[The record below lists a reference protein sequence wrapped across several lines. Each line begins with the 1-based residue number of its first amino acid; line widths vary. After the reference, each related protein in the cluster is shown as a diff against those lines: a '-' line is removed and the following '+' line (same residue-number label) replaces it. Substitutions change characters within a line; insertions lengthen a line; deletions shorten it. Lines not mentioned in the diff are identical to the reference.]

1 MHIVFFGSGGSALVA
16 RFLGEKKQKTRERG
30 FLFSDLCD
38 NRCGNSFEHC
48 GLVRDSFFRKD
59 SRRGR
64 GTSSLFCSLRE
75 NALPVLLG
83 TAGIWLASP
92 GAELFCLVMTAGCFF
107 GFRKKYNY

>member
-16 RFLGEKKQKTRERG
+16 RFLGEKKQK
-30 FLFSDLCD
+30 
-38 NRCGNSFEHC
+38 
-48 GLVRDSFFRKD
+48 
-59 SRRGR
+59 
-64 GTSSLFCSLRE
+64 TSSLFCSLRE